1 MIIDA
6 KNQIVGRIATFAAK
20 QALLGQKVDIIN
32 SEDAIM
38 TGSKENIQAK
48 YKERR
53 KKGGPHHGPYYA
65 RLPDRI
71 VRRIIRGMLP
81 YKQERGKKAFA
92 RVMCYIGTPKDV
104 EGQQTKVPGADYTK
118 LRTAQYLTIQK
129 IAAFMD
135 NRKTHK

>member
-32 SEDAIM
+32 CEHAII
-38 TGSKENIQAK
+38 TGRKEGIQAK

-53 KKGGPHHGPYYA
+53 DRGDPHHGPYQP
-65 RLPDRI
+65 RLSDRI
-71 VRRIIRGMLP
+71 VRRAIRGMLP

-92 RVMCYIGTPKDV
+92 RIMCYIGAPKNI
-104 EGQQTKVPGADYTK
+104 EGKATKVPGADYTK
-118 LRTAQYLTIQK
+118 LKTAQYTTIGK
-129 IAAFMD
+129 IAAYLGQ
-135 NRKTHK
+135 KVK